1 MPPIHLE
8 AFLYCVEYEP
18 VITVKVGSRCGYCL
32 IHRGYQMIKLS
43 TDDEETRFEAMKAL
57 LELFGNDFGQDS
69 VPSVL
74 GAERERLITSV
85 TGCMDPYKER
95 KVKENELA
103 LSILQDMEKKMDEI
117 LPNEKLRTATK
128 ISCLGN
134 VIDYDVPGNNAS
146 LEDALM
152 YLDNPLYIDDTDKL
166 KSMIDSGTDLLFLTD
181 NAGEIAL
188 DTLLVKELRRLGA
201 RVTVAVKNG
210 PPALNDALMEDAL
223 MVGMDK
229 AADELITTGA
239 DAIGVRLDESP
250 QWFIDRYNNAD
261 LIVAKG
267 MANWETMTE
276 NPAPCP
282 TVYVLRTKCEPVARA
297 VGAPENQSIAY
308 LVDKGWK
315 L

>member
-1 MPPIHLE
+1 
-8 AFLYCVEYEP
+8 VEYEP
-18 VITVKVGSRCGYCL
+18 VITLKVGSRCGYCL
-32 IHRGYQMIKLS
+32 LHRGYQIIKLS
-43 TDDEETRFEAMKAL
+43 TDDEQTRFQAMDAL
-57 LELFGNDFGQDS
+57 LELMGNGFDS
-69 VPSVL
+69 NCVPSVL
-74 GAERERLITSV
+74 GAERERLIARITN
-85 TGCMDPYKER
+85 CMDPYKER

-103 LSILQDMEKKMDEI
+103 LSLLPEMEKKMDET
-117 LPNEKLRTATK
+117 LPDEKLRTATK

-134 VIDYDVPGNNAS
+134 VIDYDVPENNAS

-152 YLDNPLYIDDTDKL
+152 FLDNPLFIDDTDKL
-166 KSMIDSGTDLLFLTD
+166 KSMIKEGTDLLFLTD
-181 NAGEIAL
+181 NAGEVAL
-188 DTLLVKELRRLGA
+188 DTILVKELRRLGA

-210 PPALNDALMEDAL
+210 PPVLNDALMVDAL

-229 AADELITTGA
+229 TADELITTGA

-250 QWFIDRYNNAD
+250 QWFIKRYTNSD

-276 NPAPCP
+276 NPAPSP
-282 TVYVLRTKCEPVARA
+282 TMYVFRTKCEPVARA

-308 LVDKGWK
+308 LVEKGWK

>member
-1 MPPIHLE
+1 
-8 AFLYCVEYEP
+8 
-18 VITVKVGSRCGYCL
+18 
-32 IHRGYQMIKLS
+32 MIKLS
-43 TDDEETRFEAMKAL
+43 TDDEEKRFQAIAAI
-57 LELFGNDFGQDS
+57 LELMGNDFGVDS

-74 GAERERLITSV
+74 GAERERLIARI
-85 TGCMDPYKER
+85 TGCVDPYKER

-103 LSILQDMEKKMDEI
+103 LSILPDMEKKMDETGQD
-117 LPNEKLRTATK
+117 EKLRTATK

-146 LEDALM
+146 LEDALEF
-152 YLDNPLYIDDTDKL
+152 LDNPLYIDDTDEL
-166 KSMIDSGTDLLFLTD
+166 KSMIEEGTNLLFLTD

-250 QWFIDRYNNAD
+250 QWFIDRYNDSN

-276 NPAPCP
+276 TPAPCP
-282 TVYVLRTKCEPVARA
+282 TLYVLRTKCDPVARS
-297 VGAPENQSIAY
+297 VGALENQSIAF
-308 LVDKGWK
+308 LVEKGWK

>member
-1 MPPIHLE
+1 
-8 AFLYCVEYEP
+8 
-18 VITVKVGSRCGYCL
+18 
-32 IHRGYQMIKLS
+32 MIKLS
-43 TDDEETRFEAMKAL
+43 TDDEGKRFESMDAL
-57 LELFGNDFGQDS
+57 LELMGNDYGPDT

-74 GAERERLITSV
+74 GAERGRLIARI
-85 TGCMDPYKER
+85 TGCIDPYKER

-103 LSILQDMEKKMDEI
+103 MSILPEMENRLNETSDE
-117 LPNEKLRTATK
+117 EKLRTATK
-128 ISCLGN
+128 IACLGN
-134 VIDYDVPGNNAS
+134 VIDYDVPGNNAD
-146 LEDALM
+146 LKDALEF
-152 YLDNPLYIDDTDKL
+152 LDNSLYIDDTDEL
-166 KSMIDSGTDLLFLTD
+166 KSMIKKGTNLLFLTD
-181 NAGEIAL
+181 NAGEVAL

-201 RVTVAVKNG
+201 HVTVAVKNG
-210 PPALNDALMEDAL
+210 PPSLNDALMEDAL

-276 NPAPCP
+276 TPAPCP
-282 TVYVLRTKCEPVARA
+282 TMYVFRTKCEPVAMA
-297 VGAPENQSIAY
+297 VGVPENQSIAF
-308 LVDKGWK
+308 LVEKGWK

>member
-1 MPPIHLE
+1 
-8 AFLYCVEYEP
+8 
-18 VITVKVGSRCGYCL
+18 
-32 IHRGYQMIKLS
+32 MIKLS
-43 TDDEETRFEAMKAL
+43 TDDEGKRFESMDAL
-57 LELFGNDFGQDS
+57 LELMGNDYGPET

-74 GAERERLITSV
+74 GSERGRLIARI
-85 TGCMDPYKER
+85 TGCIDPYKER

-103 LSILQDMEKKMDEI
+103 MSILPDMEKRLSETDDE
-117 LPNEKLRTATK
+117 EKLRIATK
-128 ISCLGN
+128 IACLGN
-134 VIDYDVPGNNAS
+134 VIDYDVPGNNAD
-146 LEDALM
+146 LEDALEF
-152 YLDNPLYIDDTDKL
+152 LDNPLYIDNTDKL
-166 KSMIDSGTDLLFLTD
+166 KSMIKKGTNLLFLTD
-181 NAGEIAL
+181 NAGEVAL

-210 PPALNDALMEDAL
+210 PPSLNDALMEDAL

-250 QWFIDRYNNAD
+250 RWFIDRYNNAD

-276 NPAPCP
+276 TSAPCP
-282 TVYVLRTKCEPVARA
+282 TLYVFRTKCEPVARA
-297 VGAPENQSIAY
+297 VDAPENESIAF
-308 LVDKGWK
+308 LVEKGWK

>member
-1 MPPIHLE
+1 
-8 AFLYCVEYEP
+8 
-18 VITVKVGSRCGYCL
+18 
-32 IHRGYQMIKLS
+32 MIKLS
-43 TDDEETRFEAMKAL
+43 TDDENTRFKAMDAL
-57 LELFGNDFGQDS
+57 LELMGNDFGPDT

-74 GAERERLITSV
+74 GSERGRLIARI
-85 TGCMDPYKER
+85 TGCNDPYKDR

-103 LSILQDMEKKMDEI
+103 MAILPDMEKRLSETPDE
-117 LPNEKLRTATK
+117 EKLRTATK
-128 ISCLGN
+128 IACLGN
-134 VIDYDVPGNNAS
+134 VIDYDVPGNNAN
-146 LEDALM
+146 LNDALEF
-152 YLDNPLYIDDTDKL
+152 LDNPLYIDDTDKL
-166 KSMIDSGTDLLFLTD
+166 KSMIKEGTNLLFLTD
-181 NAGEIAL
+181 NAGEVAL

-210 PPALNDALMEDAL
+210 APALNDALMEDAL

-276 NPAPCP
+276 TPAPCP
-282 TVYVLRTKCEPVARA
+282 TMYVYRTKCEPVARA
-297 VGAPENQSIAY
+297 VGAPENESIAY
-308 LVDKGWK
+308 LVEKGWK